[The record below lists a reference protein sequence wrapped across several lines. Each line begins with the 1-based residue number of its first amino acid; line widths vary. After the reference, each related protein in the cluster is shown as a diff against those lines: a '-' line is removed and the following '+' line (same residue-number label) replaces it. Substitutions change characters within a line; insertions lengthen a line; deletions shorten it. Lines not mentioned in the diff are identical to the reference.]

1 MPRRGRQPQDAPGS
15 ANLWRNPRSR
25 AEWDRARACGSISC
39 VYAYG
44 CGGLSTSALEECI
57 LEVTGKPGRVYEKAV
72 NCDHRE
78 LRLATPQCVD
88 KMRLRHPFG
97 VLTGDG
103 SIRYIRIVR
112 WNSTPVPG
120 AFTPAGGDPPPV
132 KEGHCN
138 ADCQTEITDEAMFHL
153 LRSIDELVSIH
164 ADALEKSRAI
174 SSAWGERYRQTPASS
189 IYGSSESGSGAETS
203 GDSMAPPGLRCR
215 RLCPHR

>member
-1 MPRRGRQPQDAPGS
+1 M
-15 ANLWRNPRSR
+15 
-25 AEWDRARACGSISC
+25 
-39 VYAYG
+39 YAYG
-44 CGGLSTSALEECI
+44 CAGLSTSALEESI

-78 LRLATPQCVD
+78 LKLSMPLCVD

-138 ADCQTEITDEAMFHL
+138 ADCQT
-153 LRSIDELVSIH
+153 
-164 ADALEKSRAI
+164 
-174 SSAWGERYRQTPASS
+174 
-189 IYGSSESGSGAETS
+189 
-203 GDSMAPPGLRCR
+203 
-215 RLCPHR
+215 